1 VKQPLPP
8 DFYQQDTVHL
18 ARALLGCVLHRRIG
32 DELLSGMIVETEAY
46 LGANDPAS
54 HARRGLRSGRNE
66 SMYLEGGHS
75 YVYFTYGMYHCMNVV
90 AGESDIAEAI
100 LIRALEP
107 LEGIER
113 MRRNRPRASRETDL
127 TNGPGKIC
135 MALEI
140 GRELDGEPLD
150 GPALFISGR
159 SREITDDE
167 IGVSPRIGIEGSGD
181 AAHWPLRF
189 FLKGNPFVSR
199 ARPGVKPRSRKR
211 PL

>member
-8 DFYQQDTVHL
+8 DFYQQDTVDL

-54 HARRGLRSGRNE
+54 HARRGLRSERNE

-90 AGESDIAEAI
+90 AGESDLAEAI
-100 LIRALEP
+100 LLRALEP
-107 LEGIER
+107 LAGIER
-113 MRRNRPRASRETDL
+113 MKKNRPGARREIDL
-127 TNGPGKIC
+127 TSGPGKIC
-135 MALEI
+135 MALAI

-150 GPALFISGR
+150 GPTLFITGQ
-159 SREITDDE
+159 SREITGEE
-167 IGVSPRIGIEGSGD
+167 IGVSPRIGIEGSGE

-199 ARPGVKPRSRKR
+199 ARPGGKSRTR
-211 PL
+211 NRRL